1 MYTRILLLF
10 VAVAILSVSC
20 KKKEDDPAPVQKFTL
35 RTPVPYDYLFSTTP
49 YNVSG
54 ALTFFDVLGDSTV
67 DRTEGRVRLR
77 MLKAIDAYAKT
88 SAGTGTAVLDATVF
102 SNMFSNT
109 GSPFTGDYTDL
120 NTSTLQI
127 RNVTAS
133 SKSDAVA
140 AQVRADIEAY
150 FPKIA
155 TASNSVNNTA
165 SNGQAG
171 KLGNY
176 LVDEDGI
183 EWGQVIAKSLIGG
196 FQVDYIGN
204 KLLGDAAL
212 LNANNTVNVNGKKY
226 TALEHR
232 WDEAY
237 GTLTTKDR
245 YAADAT
251 SGSNGGESFLGAY
264 VWEYNKSGYP
274 NLHLAFLR
282 GRAAIVNNDRELL
295 VIQAQAIRRELEKTM
310 AAAALGYLNKWKTGT
325 TDAARAHAIGEG
337 MGFIYSLRFCSLHG
351 GNPEYS
357 DQILDDLI
365 YSSPNGFWDL
375 TNDKINDAIDA
386 IESKF

>member
-10 VAVAILSVSC
+10 VAVSILSVSC
-20 KKKEDDPAPVQKFTL
+20 KKKEDDPTPTQAFSL
-35 RTPVPYDYLFSTTP
+35 RTKIPYEYLSSSTP
-49 YNVSG
+49 YNAPGS
-54 ALTFFDVLGDSTV
+54 LTFVDALGDSTV
-67 DRTEGRVRLR
+67 DRSEGRVRLR

-88 SAGTGTAVLDATVF
+88 SSGAGTAVLDATVL
-102 SNMFSNT
+102 SNMFFNT

-120 NTSTLQI
+120 NSSTLQI

-165 SNGQAG
+165 SNGNAG
-171 KLGNY
+171 KLGTY
-176 LVDEDGI
+176 LVDEKGI
-183 EWGQVIAKSLIGG
+183 EWGQVIVKSLIGG

-204 KLLGDAAL
+204 KLLGDAGL
-212 LNANNTVNVNGKKY
+212 LSANNYFNVSGKKY

-264 VWEYNKSGYP
+264 LWEYNKSGYP
-274 NLHLAFLR
+274 TLHSAFLR

-295 VIQAQAIRRELEKTM
+295 LVQAQTIRRELEKTM
-310 AAAALGYLNKWKTGT
+310 AAAAIGYLNKWKSGT

-351 GNPEYS
+351 GTAAYS
-357 DQILDDLI
+357 DEILDDLI
-365 YSSPNGFWDL
+365 YSSTNGFWDL
-375 TNDKINDAIDA
+375 TNDKINDAIAA